1 MGVIKESNI
10 LNEIPLSI
18 VKAGQIIQVEEDGE
32 TKNYLV
38 IFGGQERRLVEV
50 ILNKWRSVNIHD
62 VKQPNIVRVFDNKAK
77 GKCLY
82 VKKCILDDMQ
92 HIDKDE

>member
-1 MGVIKESNI
+1 MGIIKEANI

-18 VKAGQIIQVEEDGE
+18 VKAGQIIQVEEDGKKK
-32 TKNYLV
+32 TYLV

-62 VKQPNIVRVFDNKAK
+62 VSQPNIIRVFDNKAK

-82 VKKCILDDMQ
+82 VKKSTLEGMENEEDI
-92 HIDKDE
+92 

>member
-1 MGVIKESNI
+1 MGVIKEANI

-32 TKNYLV
+32 TKIYLV

-50 ILNKWRSVNIHD
+50 ILNEWHSVNIHD
-62 VKQPNIVRVFDNKAK
+62 VKQPNIIRVFDNKAK

-82 VKKCILDDMQ
+82 VKREILEGTENA
-92 HIDKDE
+92 KDI

>member
-1 MGVIKESNI
+1 MSVIKEANI
-10 LNEIPLSI
+10 LNEIPLSL

-32 TKNYLV
+32 KKTYLV

-50 ILNKWRSVNIHD
+50 ILHKWRSVNIHD
-62 VKQPNIVRVFDNKAK
+62 VEQPNIIKVFDNKAK

-82 VKKCILDDMQ
+82 VKRSILEDME
-92 HIDKDE
+92 HEEDI

>member
-1 MGVIKESNI
+1 MSVIKEANI

-32 TKNYLV
+32 MKTYLV
-38 IFGGQERRLVEV
+38 IFGGQERLLVEV
-50 ILNKWRSVNIHD
+50 ILHKGRRVNIYD
-62 VKQPNIVRVFDNKAK
+62 VEQPNIIRVFDNKAK

-82 VKKCILDDMQ
+82 VKKSTLEDMENAED
-92 HIDKDE
+92 I

>member
-1 MGVIKESNI
+1 MGVIKGANI

-18 VKAGQIIQVEEDGE
+18 VKAGQIIQVEEDGKAK
-32 TKNYLV
+32 TYLV

-62 VKQPNIVRVFDNKAK
+62 VKQPNIVRVFDNKEK

-82 VKKCILDDMQ
+82 VKKSTLEEMENEEDI
-92 HIDKDE
+92 

>member
-1 MGVIKESNI
+1 MSVIKEANI

-32 TKNYLV
+32 TKTYLV

-50 ILNKWRSVNIHD
+50 ILHKWRSVNIYD
-62 VKQPNIVRVFDNKAK
+62 VEQPNIVRVFDNKAR

-82 VKKCILDDMQ
+82 VKREILEDMENEED
-92 HIDKDE
+92 I